1 MIFKQTEG
9 QDRGKFIG
17 LGFDESTIIEAA
29 LPMTTSHDALRGHIR
44 KALTTAHGVTDSYSS
59 NGPWIHDV
67 FPGHVVYQHE
77 GKLLKRSY
85 KVTQGAEG
93 SDPKIDLGEKV
104 KPQHA
109 AYCDSATEALSVNFT
124 VPEGIEEDTEALEA
138 IRESF
143 MEVREG
149 VSLEIFGKAKESILP
164 KSIPVKLIG
173 PGWGSSAFYSKE
185 MLKRDGPKVY
195 EKGLHMYWNHPTETE
210 EAERPEGDLNNLA
223 AVLTENAHW
232 EDNGVKG
239 PGLYSKAKVFSDYA
253 TQVAEK
259 GEDIGLSINAAIRT
273 HEGTAEGK
281 SGRIAD
287 QMVRAYSVD
296 FVTKAGAKGAP
307 IVPARESIRGLQPV
321 RKEQTMD
328 AVQEAALIK
337 ERDDLKSERDILAKE
352 AADLKSSQNESLAV
366 AAVTDALK
374 EAGVEVSTKLIQR
387 ACKVYTMKEN
397 KIDPAWV
404 EEVVKDFTES
414 ISPETEGRVRNMG
427 DGNSNV
433 ITAEETDKRAENMFR
448 SLGVKEAGITSAMK
462 GGH

>member
-1 MIFKQTEG
+1 MIYKQTEG
-9 QDRGKFIG
+9 QETQLG
-17 LGFDESTIIEAA
+17 LTLGSETAVEAA
-29 LPMTTSHDALRGHIR
+29 LPMTTSHDALRGHLR
-44 KALTTAHGVTDSYSS
+44 KALMSAHKVESVYDS
-59 NGPWIHDV
+59 NGPWINDV

-85 KVTQGAEG
+85 KVTHGAEG
-93 SDPKIDLGEKV
+93 TDPQIELGQKA

-124 VPEGIEEDTEALEA
+124 VPEGTEEDTEALES

-143 MEVREG
+143 MEVKEG
-149 VSLEIFGKAKESILP
+149 VTLEIFGKIKESALP

-173 PGWGSSAFYSKE
+173 PGWGSSAYYSKE
-185 MLKRDGPKVY
+185 MLKRDGPNVY
-195 EKGLHMYWNHPTETE
+195 TKGLHMNWNHPTETE

-239 PGLYSKAKVFSDYA
+239 PGLYAKAKVFSDYA

-281 SGRIAD
+281 TGRIAD
-287 QMVRAYSVD
+287 QMVHAYSVD

-307 IVPARESIRGLQPV
+307 IVPARESIRGPEPV
-321 RKEQTMD
+321 RKETTMD
-328 AVQEAALIK
+328 AVQEAALVK
-337 ERDDLKSERDILAKE
+337 ERDDLKAERDTLAKE

-374 EAGVEVSTKLIQR
+374 EAGVEVSTKLIAR
-387 ACKVYTMKEN
+387 ACKVYTMKEG
-397 KIDPAWV
+397 KVDPAWV

-414 ISPETEGRVRNMG
+414 IASDTGGKVRGMG
-427 DGNSNV
+427 DETSNV
-433 ITAEETDKRAENMFR
+433 VKAEESDKRAVEMFA
-448 SLGVKEAGITSAMK
+448 SFGIKEAGMKSAMK
-462 GGH
+462 GGR